1 MPFFSRVETRLTAD
15 GGKAF
20 LFGLYIGLSLLI
32 VLSWLDPVHDSFLHK
47 ASNIYGVQAL
57 VGGVLGLWLIS
68 KRADKAQASPAIS
81 SVWISM
87 GLVVWTVGQALW
99 IWASFKIAAVPYP
112 WWSDIFYLASDLFW
126 LIAIYMIYSSL
137 DRPRLPA
144 VSPFT
149 KVLIPIGISLV
160 LAGVPTWIAKRV
172 GGDSLDPWG
181 LAVDFIYVLLTC
193 SSLILAIG
201 LVTGDNSEI
210 PFPLHQCIRYLCA
223 ATLIDTVAVLAFSIT
238 VKLPPTHRWAYY
250 NGNWVDWLFLTAM
263 YCWGASAL
271 KWPVRQELLQYTFQT
286 RRAGA
291 RLEDIYGASHIAQEC
306 LPAETLIKGESI
318 DWILEH
324 IPACLRVVKLGT
336 TVVGST
342 FLFPVPHELL
352 ESLQENPISSG
363 ELPRQIRTLEQK
375 VFEEAK
381 KQPIT
386 WDCLYLADAS
396 ISPEHRRRGLAFR
409 SFQETIEDIALLHP
423 EDKMKVYCW
432 PVNLET
438 TELARKLQEHF
449 EGQIPIIKIQ

>member
-160 LAGVPTWIAKRV
+160 LAGVPTWIAK
-172 GGDSLDPWG
+172 
-181 LAVDFIYVLLTC
+181 
-193 SSLILAIG
+193 
-201 LVTGDNSEI
+201 
-210 PFPLHQCIRYLCA
+210 
-223 ATLIDTVAVLAFSIT
+223 
-238 VKLPPTHRWAYY
+238 
-250 NGNWVDWLFLTAM
+250 
-263 YCWGASAL
+263 
-271 KWPVRQELLQYTFQT
+271 
-286 RRAGA
+286 
-291 RLEDIYGASHIAQEC
+291 
-306 LPAETLIKGESI
+306 
-318 DWILEH
+318 
-324 IPACLRVVKLGT
+324 
-336 TVVGST
+336 
-342 FLFPVPHELL
+342 
-352 ESLQENPISSG
+352 
-363 ELPRQIRTLEQK
+363 
-375 VFEEAK
+375 
-381 KQPIT
+381 
-386 WDCLYLADAS
+386 
-396 ISPEHRRRGLAFR
+396 
-409 SFQETIEDIALLHP
+409 
-423 EDKMKVYCW
+423 
-432 PVNLET
+432 
-438 TELARKLQEHF
+438 
-449 EGQIPIIKIQ
+449 